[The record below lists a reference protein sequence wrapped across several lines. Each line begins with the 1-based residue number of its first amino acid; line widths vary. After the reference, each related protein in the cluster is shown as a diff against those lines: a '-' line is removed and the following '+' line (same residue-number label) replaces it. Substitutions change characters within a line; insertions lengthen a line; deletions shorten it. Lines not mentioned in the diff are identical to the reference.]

1 MQGLI
6 YCFKPPSIF
15 EKLSPYA
22 RILLCYFC
30 IFDKCFFQ
38 DAKLFDALGTMRAY
52 ETERVKISLKFLR
65 MFFFFFL
72 KFTDSRLSCSLVEET
87 SEKLGPRPR
96 KFL

>member
-65 MFFFFFL
+65 MFFFFFFEVHRFAVVL
-72 KFTDSRLSCSLVEET
+72 F
-87 SEKLGPRPR
+87 LG
-96 KFL
+96 